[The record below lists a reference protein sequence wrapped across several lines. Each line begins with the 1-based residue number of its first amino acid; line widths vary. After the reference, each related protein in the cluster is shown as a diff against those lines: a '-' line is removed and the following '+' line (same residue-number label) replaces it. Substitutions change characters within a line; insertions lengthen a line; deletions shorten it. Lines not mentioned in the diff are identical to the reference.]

1 MPIYQSMSPSDLTH
15 ELSILQ
21 QQYFD
26 FKQKKL
32 KLNMARGKPGSDQL
46 ELSADMLYNTSCF
59 DLSKTEGGFETR
71 NYGILDGIPEAK
83 IFFAEMLDVKPEMVI
98 VGGNSSLN
106 MMYDAIARAM
116 QFGVRGNPP
125 WNKLE
130 KVKFLCPS
138 PGYDR
143 HFAICELFGIE
154 MIAIPMTPDGPDMNY
169 VKKLA
174 EHDEDVKGI
183 WCVPQYSNPTGVTYS
198 DDTVRAFAALKPA
211 AKDFRIFWDNAYA
224 VHHLSNDHDHLLNI
238 FHECE
243 KYNNCD
249 MVLEFA
255 STSKI
260 TFPGAG
266 MAALA
271 TTQANIEAILAIM
284 SIQTIGHDK
293 VNQLRHCKFFD
304 CPQKLT
310 DHMKAHAAIL
320 KPKFDLVLKH
330 LNEQIAPCGA
340 GSWTNPKGGYFIS
353 FNALPG
359 CGKRIGELCKQAGVV
374 LTPVGAT
381 FPYGID
387 PLNQNIRIAPTF
399 PPLEELDAAMTLFCI
414 CVKIATIEM
423 LLHESH
429 IHFTMTE

>member
-1 MPIYQSMSPSDLTH
+1 MSVYQSMSSSDLQK
-15 ELSILQ
+15 ELSSLR

-26 FKQKKL
+26 FKQQNL
-32 KLNMARGKPGSDQL
+32 KLNMARGKPSSDQL
-46 ELSADMLYNTSCF
+46 ELSNDMLYNTSCY

-83 IFFAEMLDVKPEMVI
+83 LFFADMLDVQPDMVI

-106 MMYDAIARAM
+106 MMYDAVARAM

-125 WNKLE
+125 WNQLE
-130 KVKFLCPS
+130 KTKFLCPA

-154 MIAIPMTPDGPDMNY
+154 MIPVRMTQQGPDMEQ
-169 VKKLA
+169 VRQLV
-174 EHDEDVKGI
+174 ETDEAVKGI
-183 WCVPQYSNPTGVTYS
+183 WCVPKYSNPTGVTYS
-198 DDTVRAFAALKPA
+198 DDTVRAFASLKPA
-211 AKDFRIFWDNAYA
+211 AKDFRIFWDNAY
-224 VHHLSNDHDHLLNI
+224 VIHHLSEQHDDLLNI

-243 KYNNCD
+243 KHNSCD

-260 TFPGAG
+260 TLPGAG
-266 MAALA
+266 IAALA

-293 VNQLRHCKFFD
+293 INQLRHCKFFD
-304 CPQKLT
+304 HPQKLT
-310 DHMKAHAAIL
+310 DHMKAHAAII
-320 KPKFDLVLKH
+320 KPKFDLVLRH
-330 LNEQIAPCGA
+330 LNEQIAPYGA
-340 GSWTNPKGGYFIS
+340 GSWSHPKGGYFIS
-353 FNALPG
+353 FNSLPG

-414 CVKIATIEM
+414 CVKIATIEK
-423 LLHESH
+423 LLHDPG
-429 IHFTMTE
+429 IAK